1 MKNSLLKGVRVIDFG
16 RYIAGPYAAW
26 LLASLGAE
34 VIRIEKFGG
43 SEDRF
48 VSPLFQN
55 ADGNDGDGA
64 MFYQNNSHKKVIGL
78 NPKSAA
84 GRKIQR
90 ELIESADVVIANMP
104 EAGLKKMGIDYESL
118 KAIKPNIIFTWV
130 TALGSEGPWAEKAGF
145 DGIAQAMA
153 GSMYFTGTEGNP
165 VKTSA
170 AYVDNSTAMT
180 AAMGTLAALWHKER
194 TGEGQKVEA
203 SLLASAV
210 SIFGPMLCEQGAT
223 QVNRKPSGSRSQTSG
238 PSDVF
243 KTLDGH
249 VIVHVVGNALFARL
263 AQAVGKEHW
272 LDDESLNTD
281 DKRGQNRDRLC
292 EEVQPWFLARTND
305 EVLEILGSMSV
316 PAGPVLNMQEA
327 INHPQIKGMALQV
340 EISSPELLHKAP
352 LSKAPFRLEK
362 TEVKEPIAPP
372 AIGEHSE
379 EILISLG
386 YSTDEI
392 SQLKQEGS
400 IE

>member
-1 MKNSLLKGVRVIDFG
+1 MNNSLLKGVRVIDFG
-16 RYIAGPYAAW
+16 RYIAGPYAGW

-55 ADGNDGDGA
+55 ADGSDGDGA

-84 GRKIQR
+84 GKKIQR
-90 ELIESADVVIANMP
+90 ELIASADVVIANMP
-104 EAGLKKMGIDYESL
+104 EAGLKHMGIDYESL

-165 VKTSA
+165 IKTSA

-223 QVNRKPSGSRSQTSG
+223 QMFRKPSGSRSQTSG

-243 KTLDGH
+243 KTKDGH

-263 AQAVGKEHW
+263 AKAVGKAHW
-272 LDDESLNTD
+272 LNDDTLNTD

-292 EEVQPWFLARTND
+292 EEIQPWFLERTN
-305 EVLEILGSMSV
+305 EQVLEILGEMSV
-316 PAGPVLNMQEA
+316 PAGPVLTMQEA
-327 INHPQIKGMALQV
+327 IDHPQIKGMNLQV
-340 EISSPELLHKAP
+340 EISAPQLKHKAP
-352 LSKAPFRLEK
+352 VSKAPFRLEK
-362 TEVKEPIAPP
+362 AEVKIPIAPP

-379 EILISLG
+379 EILLSLG
-386 YSTDEI
+386 YSKKEI
-392 SQLKQEGS
+392 TQLKEEGS
-400 IE
+400 VE